1 MAYRGHFHLPFY
13 FPGEKLKKV
22 LVNKPIHTVA
32 LERLREEVEVLT
44 PYAASRAE
52 LLSMLPDVHG
62 LILCAGLT
70 MGTTEMDLAAQL
82 EVIGRHGAGLDI
94 VDMVAASQRGIP
106 VVFTPY
112 GPTESTAEHA
122 LTLMLA
128 TARRLSQLDR
138 AVRVGNFSI
147 RDRVVG
153 REVEGKALGV
163 VGFGRIGR
171 RLAEMCRD
179 ALHMS
184 IYVYDPHV
192 PPQEIAEWGA
202 TCVEDLV
209 ELAGLVDFLSI
220 HTPLNDETRHLVSRD
235 VIRAMKPGAILI
247 NASRGAVVDEA
258 ALIEALQDGHL
269 GGAGLDVFD
278 PEPPAPNNPLF
289 QLDQVVLTPHLAS
302 FTDEGRRRMGLT
314 VAEDVLRVLR
324 GEKPMNLA
332 NPEVWPRRRIV
343 LS

>member
-1 MAYRGHFHLPFY
+1 MRS
-13 FPGEKLKKV
+13 V
-22 LVNKPIHTVA
+22 LINKPIHTVA
-32 LERLREEVEVLT
+32 LERLRQEVGVLT
-44 PYAASRAE
+44 PYDASRVE
-52 LLSMLPDVHG
+52 LLSVLPDVHG

-70 MGTTEMDLAAQL
+70 MGEIEMNLAERLA
-82 EVIGRHGAGLDI
+82 VIGRHGAGLDT
-94 VDMVAASQRGIP
+94 VDIAAASKQGIP

-138 AVRVGNFSI
+138 AVRGGKFRI

-153 REVEGKALGV
+153 QEVEAKTLGV
-163 VGFGRIGR
+163 VGFGRIGQ

-184 IYVYDPHV
+184 VYVHDPYV
-192 PPQEIAEWGA
+192 TPEEVTKWGA
-202 TCVEDLV
+202 TPIEDLV

-220 HTPLNDETRHLVSRD
+220 HTPLNNETRHLVNRS
-235 VIRAMKPGAILI
+235 VIRAMKPGALLV
-247 NASRGAVVDEA
+247 NTSRGAVVDEA

-278 PEPPAPNNPLF
+278 PEPPAPDNPLF
-289 QLDQVVLTPHLAS
+289 QLDQVVVTPHLAS

-324 GEKPMNLA
+324 GERPQYLA
-332 NPEVWPRRRIV
+332 NPEVWPHRRIIPDGD
-343 LS
+343 

>member
-1 MAYRGHFHLPFY
+1 M
-13 FPGEKLKKV
+13 KKV
-22 LVNKPIHTVA
+22 LVNKPVHNVA

-44 PYAASRAE
+44 PYTASRAE
-52 LLSMLPDVHG
+52 LLSVLPDVHG

-70 MGTTEMDLAAQL
+70 IGAAEIDLAGRL
-82 EVIGRHGAGLDI
+82 EVIGRHGAGVDI
-94 VDMVAASQRGIP
+94 VDIAAASQRGIP
-106 VVFTPY
+106 VTFTPY

-138 AVRVGNFSI
+138 AVREGNFSI
-147 RDRVVG
+147 RNRVMG
-153 REVEGKALGV
+153 QEVEGKALGV

-179 ALHMS
+179 ALHTPV
-184 IYVYDPHV
+184 YAYDPHV
-192 PPQEIAEWGA
+192 PAEEIIRWGA
-202 TCVEDLV
+202 THVEDLV

-220 HTPLNDETRHLVSRD
+220 HTPLNDETHHLVNRD
-235 VIRAMKPGAILI
+235 VIRAMKPGAILV
-247 NASRGAVVDEA
+247 NTSRGAVVDEA
-258 ALIEALQDGHL
+258 ALIEALQDSHL

-278 PEPPAPNNPLF
+278 PEPPAHDNPLF

-324 GEKPMNLA
+324 GEEPAHLA
-332 NPEVWPRRRIV
+332 NPEVWLHRRIMHTEG
-343 LS
+343 SC

>member
-1 MAYRGHFHLPFY
+1 M
-13 FPGEKLKKV
+13 KKV

-32 LERLREEVEVLT
+32 LERLQEEVEVLT

-52 LLSMLPDVHG
+52 LMSVLPDVHG

-70 MGTTEMDLAAQL
+70 MGAAEMDLAGRL
-82 EVIGRHGAGLDI
+82 EVIGRHGAGVDI
-94 VDMVAASQRGIP
+94 VDIAAASQRGIP

-138 AVRVGNFSI
+138 AVRGGNFSI
-147 RDRVVG
+147 RDRVMG

-179 ALHMS
+179 ALHTPV
-184 IYVYDPHV
+184 YVYDPHV
-192 PPQEIAEWGA
+192 AAEEITEWGA
-202 TCVEDLV
+202 TRVEELG

-220 HTPLNDETRHLVSRD
+220 HTPLNDETHHLVSRD
-235 VIRAMKPGAILI
+235 VIRAMKPGAILV
-247 NASRGAVVDEA
+247 NTSRGAVVDEA

-278 PEPPAPNNPLF
+278 PEPPAPDNPLF

-314 VAEDVLRVLR
+314 VVKDVLRVLC
-324 GEKPMNLA
+324 GEEPSNLA
-332 NPEVWPRRRIV
+332 NPGVWPRRRTMSIEGGC
-343 LS
+343 